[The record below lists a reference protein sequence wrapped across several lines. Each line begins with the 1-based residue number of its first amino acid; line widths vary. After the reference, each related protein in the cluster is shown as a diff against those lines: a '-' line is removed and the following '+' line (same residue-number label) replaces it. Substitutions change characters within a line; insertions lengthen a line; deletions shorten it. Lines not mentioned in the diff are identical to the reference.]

1 MIHVVIDLLK
11 DDSNVTGMVPANSI
25 MPVKGEQR
33 VERPHIIVDLLSTD
47 LDRTKEGM
55 VFETY
60 NIEVFIAS
68 VGVYNAWQIH
78 ERCRVALDNFS
89 DSDYS
94 VTDRLG
100 PYDIKI
106 IRLAD
111 ISTDAHELDD
121 FFIIRSIYA
130 LEMDKWDG
138 SLG

>member
-1 MIHVVIDLLK
+1 MIHVVIELLK
-11 DDSNVTGMVPANSI
+11 TVTAVTDLVPSTSI
-25 MPVKGEQR
+25 MPVKGEQT

-60 NIEVFIAS
+60 NIEVFIAHTS
-68 VGVYNAWQIH
+68 IFQAWRIH
-78 ERCRVALDNFS
+78 EACRTRLDNYTN
-89 DSDYS
+89 DNAS
-94 VTDRLG
+94 VLTLG

-121 FFIIRSIYA
+121 FYIIRTIYA
-130 LEMDKWDG
+130 LEMDKWTG
-138 SLG
+138 NA